1 MAQSH
6 MATLFDHTAEQLRE
20 FLFAMLESMPGGVL
34 LVEPAGHLIAAN
46 QKARQLLHLAGSAIQ
61 NRNCWEVLQRELGV
75 TAPELERLGRA
86 GGSVLVAHREAEGQ
100 GQAHLLLSRNDLQSP
115 FRHVGGFFLVIE
127 DVTYPAMVE
136 AQFDRRKRFSAMQ
149 DMAEAMS
156 QELKNPLGSLEL
168 LASLLQRDLAAD
180 PDYRRIT
187 TQMLNAVRTMSH
199 LLDNHLT
206 FARLPRPARREFPVG
221 RLVEAVVEK
230 LRLLGR
236 EQEVFFEVELHHQL
250 DLFYGDA
257 ELLGQLLLNL
267 GINAMESMPEGGVVR
282 IATRTLP
289 PSRLHPPLLE
299 IRCRDAGG
307 GIAPADQIRIFDP
320 FFTTK
325 GGSRGLG
332 LAIVHHIAEVHEGV
346 VRVESEPG
354 KGSLFTVLLPCD
366 RQDAPWGLHSVRHD
380 HA

>member
-1 MAQSH
+1 
-6 MATLFDHTAEQLRE
+6 MATFFDNTAENLRE

-34 LVEPAGHLIAAN
+34 LVEPAGILIAAN
-46 QKARQLLHLAGSAIQ
+46 QKARQLLHLAGLAIQ
-61 NRNCWEVLQRELGV
+61 NQNCWELLQREFGMTAAELAALGH
-75 TAPELERLGRA
+75 A
-86 GGSVLVAHREAEGQ
+86 GGSVLIAHQAAAGQ
-100 GQAHLLLSRNDLQSP
+100 GRSHLLLSRNDLQSP

-136 AQFDRRKRFSAMQ
+136 AQFERRKRFSAMQ

-168 LASLLQRDLAAD
+168 LASLLQRELAAD
-180 PDYRRIT
+180 QDYQRIT

-206 FARLPRPARREFPVG
+206 FARLPTATRREFPVG
-221 RLVEAVVEK
+221 QAVGAVLDK
-230 LRLLGR
+230 LRLLGH
-236 EQEVFFEVELHHQL
+236 EQGVSFEAELRHQL
-250 DLFYGDA
+250 DLFWGDA
-257 ELLGQLLLNL
+257 ELFGQLLLNL
-267 GINAMESMPEGGVVR
+267 GINAMESMPAGGVVR

-289 PSRLHPPLLE
+289 PSRLHAPLLE
-299 IRCRDAGG
+299 ISCADTGD
-307 GIAPADQIRIFDP
+307 GIAPADQARIFDP

-332 LAIVHHIAEVHEGV
+332 LAIVHHIAEAHGGV

-354 KGSLFTVLLPCD
+354 KGSLFTVLLPCE
-366 RQDAPWGLHSVRHD
+366 QGGSWKSPCVRCN

>member
-1 MAQSH
+1 
-6 MATLFDHTAEQLRE
+6 MATFFDNSADHLRE

-34 LVEPAGHLIAAN
+34 LVEPAGMLIAAN
-46 QKARQLLHLAGSAIQ
+46 QKARQLLHLAGTAIQ

-75 TAPELERLGRA
+75 TAPELAALGRA
-86 GGSVLVAHREAEGQ
+86 GGSVLIAHSDPEGEGQ
-100 GQAHLLLSRNDLQSP
+100 SHLLLSRNDLQSP
-115 FRHVGGFFLVIE
+115 FRHVGGFFLLIE

-149 DMAEAMS
+149 DVAEAMS

-168 LASLLQRDLAAD
+168 LASLLQRELAGD
-180 PDYRRIT
+180 QDYQRIT

-206 FARLPRPARREFPVG
+206 FARLPAPVRCDFSVG
-221 RLVEAVVEK
+221 QVIDGVLDK
-230 LRLLGR
+230 LQLLGH
-236 EQEVFFEVELHHQL
+236 EQGVLFAADLQHRLDTFF
-250 DLFYGDA
+250 GDA
-257 ELLGQLLLNL
+257 ELIGQMLLNL
-267 GINAMESMPEGGVVR
+267 GINAMESMPAGGVVHF
-282 IATRTLP
+282 ATRTLP

-299 IRCRDAGG
+299 IHCRDTGV
-307 GIAPADQIRIFDP
+307 GIAPADQVRIFDP

-325 GGSRGLG
+325 GGNRGLG
-332 LAIVHHIAEVHEGV
+332 LAIVHHIAEAHGGV

-354 KGSLFTVLLPCD
+354 KGSLFTVLLP
-366 RQDAPWGLHSVRHD
+366 RAKQAVAWEPQSVRHD